1 MGLGLMAG
9 GLAILTLVDVAT
21 PYWLMAIP
29 FVIIAVREPEHH
41 DVETVL
47 EATVEGEAGHNQ
59 RSATVAGRP
68 LPGTAFW
75 ACAPPSTAGSP
86 QITDRRNAGD
96 RAEQPA
102 RHAE

>member
-9 GLAILTLVDVAT
+9 GLAVLTLVDVAT

-47 EATVEGEAGHNQ
+47 EATV
-59 RSATVAGRP
+59 AGRP
-68 LPGTAFW
+68 LPGTAF
-75 ACAPPSTAGSP
+75 
-86 QITDRRNAGD
+86 
-96 RAEQPA
+96 
-102 RHAE
+102 